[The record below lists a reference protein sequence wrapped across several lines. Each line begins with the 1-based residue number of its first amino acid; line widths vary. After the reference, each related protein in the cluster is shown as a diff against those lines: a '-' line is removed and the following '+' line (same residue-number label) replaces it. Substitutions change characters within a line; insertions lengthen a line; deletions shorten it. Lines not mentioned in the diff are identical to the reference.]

1 MRKLIFLLLMVPV
14 SAFGQT
20 LEACQQA
27 AEHNYPLIRQYGLIE
42 KTAAVTESNLR
53 KGWLPQLSATA
64 QATYQSAVTAFPD
77 DMQSLYQQ
85 MGIMILC

>member
-1 MRKLIFLLLMVPV
+1 MMRKLIFLLLMVPV

-42 KTAAVTESNLR
+42 KTAAVTESNLGKDGCHSCR
-53 KGWLPQLSATA
+53 PRPKPPTR
-64 QATYQSAVTAFPD
+64 VP
-77 DMQSLYQQ
+77 
-85 MGIMILC
+85 